1 MSVQLDHDSPVP
13 LYHQIS
19 EVIAYRIAT
28 GRLRPG
34 EALPA
39 VRDAAVQLR
48 VNLHTVRRAY
58 AELAR
63 SGLVIIAG
71 ARGTRVADGAAGR
84 SGRQATASE
93 RFVQR
98 VLREASERHGLAP
111 QDLSRLIANW
121 SAPPA
126 AGATASVVECSLSQC
141 RDHADEIEARWRVAA
156 APWPLSN
163 QGAPPPGPIVATFF
177 HHQEIRERWPRRRGD
192 LQLVAIQP
200 DARLRRALTARAE
213 RRAARVARLCEFD
226 EPKALNIAADVS
238 SLLAGSGW
246 RVEPIVC
253 KRSAE
258 ALRAA
263 RRGPVL
269 FSPRAWAGLDAA
281 GQRNPRAIKVRY
293 VMVPEELEALGPR
306 FGWRARE

>member
-1 MSVQLDHDSPVP
+1 MMVKLDHDSPVP
-13 LYHQIS
+13 LYHPIA
-19 EVIAYRIAT
+19 EAMAYRIAT

-39 VRDAAVQLR
+39 VRDAAAQLH

-63 SGLVIIAG
+63 SGLVTIAG

-84 SGRQATASE
+84 SGRQATTAE

-98 VLREASERHGLAP
+98 VVREASEKHGLAQ

-121 SAPPA
+121 SAPPTA
-126 AGATASVVECSLSQC
+126 EATASVVECSLSQC
-141 RDHADEIEARWRVAA
+141 RDHAEEVEARWRVAA

-163 QGAPPPGPIVATFF
+163 PGTPPPGPIVATFF
-177 HHQEIRERWPRRRGD
+177 HHQEIHERWPQRRGD
-192 LQLVAIQP
+192 LQLVAIQVDP
-200 DARLRRALTARAE
+200 RLRQALTARAE
-213 RRAARVARLCEFD
+213 RKAARVARLCEFD

-246 RVEPIVC
+246 RVEPLVC

-263 RRGPVL
+263 GRGPVL
-269 FSPRAWAGLDAA
+269 FSPRTWAGLDAA
-281 GQRNPRAIKVRY
+281 GQGNPRAIRVRY

-306 FGWRARE
+306 LGWRAHE